1 MSGKIDEHMVEELKE
16 TVNKRKHNE
25 PVEKT
30 LAVFCSRTGISM
42 DTCKVYYKK
51 LVEKGEV
58 KEK

>member
-1 MSGKIDEHMVEELKE
+1 MVEELKE